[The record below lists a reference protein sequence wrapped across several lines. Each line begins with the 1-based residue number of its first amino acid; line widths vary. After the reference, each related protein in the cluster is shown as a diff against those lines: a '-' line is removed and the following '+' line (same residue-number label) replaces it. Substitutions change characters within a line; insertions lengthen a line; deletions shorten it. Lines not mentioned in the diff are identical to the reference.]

1 MSNPIKSIGKA
12 VKKVFKTVTKVV
24 KDNWKLIVAGAAIY
38 FTGGALGWWQTPFTA
53 TAGGAAAGAG
63 SGLAG
68 GAAAGGAATTGA
80 AVPLANAAG
89 TASTLASKATL
100 ASVAPNTAGTLAA
113 IGGGGGSVTTGVAV
127 PLAGATGTA
136 STIANAS
143 ALASVAPNAAG
154 TLAAAGGGGG
164 SVTTGAG
171 LWGGVKGAAKA
182 MLGFVEKN
190 PTAGLI
196 AGNMLSSA
204 FTPTA
209 AEEQMKLEEWRRKNS
224 SFFGVGGTQG
234 VGAQGSDV
242 SGLFNL
248 RPREQQ
254 PTTAVAGTGRTA
266 SALAPELPGAN
277 ANVGL
282 IASRLRPAF

>member
-12 VKKVFKTVTKVV
+12 VKKVFKTVTKAV

-80 AVPLANAAG
+80 AVPLAGATG
-89 TASTLASKATL
+89 TASTVANASAL

-113 IGGGGGSVTTGVAV
+113 I
-127 PLAGATGTA
+127 
-136 STIANAS
+136 
-143 ALASVAPNAAG
+143 
-154 TLAAAGGGGG
+154 GGGGG

-182 MLGFVEKN
+182 MLGFVEKH
-190 PTAGLI
+190 PAAGLI

-209 AEEQMKLEEWRRKNS
+209 AEEQMKLEDHRRKNS

-277 ANVGL
+277 ANAGL
-282 IASRLRPAF
+282 IASRLRPAV